1 MAIFDCHLA
10 DVLILEEITMT
21 FLSSFELL
29 FEPII
34 PQPPNIISGQINPTG
49 APDPLV
55 IQSFFALISNIG
67 SSAATLQLAFT
78 ASNEY
83 NLKFTDTFAVFDT
96 DNQKFT
102 AITPSII
109 TNATTTTAVV
119 NVSINPGVTGIFLLQ
134 PNIAALLGGA
144 ITVPIN
150 TAKTIFGVR
159 GFVEVNKIGGNAS
172 GEFLISPQ
180 TRGTFI
186 DPKTGNVLAEEAYP
200 LPTTNSTNLFSL

>member
-1 MAIFDCHLA
+1 MVIFDYHLA
-10 DVLILEEITMT
+10 DVLIFEEIVMT

-96 DNQKFT
+96 NNQKFT

-119 NVSINPGVTGIFLLQ
+119 NAAINPGVTGIFLLQ
-134 PNIAALLGGA
+134 PNIA
-144 ITVPIN
+144 
-150 TAKTIFGVR
+150 F
-159 GFVEVNKIGGNAS
+159 FQHS
-172 GEFLISPQ
+172 
-180 TRGTFI
+180 
-186 DPKTGNVLAEEAYP
+186 
-200 LPTTNSTNLFSL
+200 

>member
-1 MAIFDCHLA
+1 
-10 DVLILEEITMT
+10 MT

-34 PQPPNIISGQINPTG
+34 PQPPNISSGPINPAG

-67 SSAATLQLAFT
+67 SSPATLELAFT

-83 NLKFTDTFAVFDT
+83 NLKLNNIFAVFDT
-96 DNQKFT
+96 NNQKFGS
-102 AITPSII
+102 ITPILQ
-109 TNATTTTAVV
+109 TTATTTTAIVFAT
-119 NVSINPGVTGIFLLQ
+119 INPGVTGLLLLQ
-134 PNIAALLGGA
+134 PNIAALLGGTV
-144 ITVPIN
+144 TVPID

-159 GFVEVNKIGGNAS
+159 GFVEVNKIGGNAP
-172 GEFLISPQ
+172 GQFLISPQ

-186 DPKTGNVLAEEAYP
+186 DPQTGKVLAEEAYP
-200 LPTTNSTNLFSL
+200 LPTTNSTNLFSF